1 MSTGNGDA
9 LIKAKK
15 DRKEHQSEGKKI
27 AITDFEMPDSVFSK
41 TTDRQIVIESGGLN
55 SHDNSSKDNTE
66 KDSMGRL
73 NMNAILQKEFGT
85 IQEDDL
91 EEE

>member
-1 MSTGNGDA
+1 VSTGNGDA

-27 AITDFEMPDSVFSK
+27 AITDFEMRDSVFSK

-55 SHDNSSKDNTE
+55 SHDNPSKDNTE

>member
-1 MSTGNGDA
+1 MSTDNGDA

-27 AITDFEMPDSVFSK
+27 AITDFEMSDSVFSK
-41 TTDRQIVIESGGLN
+41 TTDRQIVIESGGVGEN
-55 SHDNSSKDNTE
+55 PSRDATD

-73 NMNAILQKEFGT
+73 NMNSILQKEFGT